1 MLVSLTKLMNSSV
14 MSNRNDNR
22 IHRIGGYGSN
32 HDQILKDADLNN
44 QEMFLLTWDRLGLKM
59 TTSVFKTGVG

>member
-1 MLVSLTKLMNSSV
+1 

-32 HDQILKDADLNN
+32 HDQLLKDGDLNN

>member
-1 MLVSLTKLMNSSV
+1 

-32 HDQILKDADLNN
+32 HDQILKDGVLNN
-44 QEMFLLTWDRLGLKM
+44 QEMFLLTWDRLGLKND
-59 TTSVFKTGVG
+59 SKCFQNRRGIIR